1 MGVAE
6 NIKQRRLELGM
17 SQQELATILGYKT
30 RSTINKI
37 EVGENQVPDNKLA
50 KYAKALDTTVEYLKT
65 GVARPQEYVVPV
77 KAGKRTIAIILAGGK
92 STRNQQNIP
101 NQFINVLGKP
111 IIIYSLEAYQRH
123 PAIDDIYIVCL
134 KGWENIVEAYA
145 SQFGIDKLRGIIPAG
160 ETGVLSVKNGIEAL
174 NCEDGDTV
182 ILQES
187 TRPLITEEIISKL
200 LLACETSSV
209 VCEPMDDYVQ
219 FYDSGEGKK
228 YMERERLFSLQ
239 SPEAYRYAVLKGIF
253 DKAEEVKHKM
263 DETCC
268 SLLMYNLGYRLNFVE
283 GNHNN
288 IKVVRQED
296 VAILSALLKSRI

>member
-1 MGVAE
+1 MGIAE
-6 NIKQRRLELGM
+6 NIKQRRMELGL
-17 SQQELATILGYKT
+17 SQQELADILGYKT

-37 EVGENQVPDNKLA
+37 EVGENHVPENKLA
-50 KYAKALDTTVEYLKT
+50 KYAKALDTTVEFLKT
-65 GVARPQEYVVPV
+65 GVERPREYNVQI

-111 IIIYSLEAYQRH
+111 IIIYSLESYQHH

-134 KGWENIVEAYA
+134 KDWENIVDVYA
-145 SQFGIDKLRGIIPAG
+145 KQYGINKLRGIIPAG

-174 NCEDGDTV
+174 NCEEGDTV
-182 ILQES
+182 VLQES

-200 LLACETSSV
+200 LLACKTSSV
-209 VCEPMDDYVQ
+209 VCEPMDDYIQ
-219 FYDSGEGKK
+219 FYNCNGGKK
-228 YMERERLFSLQ
+228 YMERERLLSLQ
-239 SPEAYRYAVLKGIF
+239 SPEAYKYATIKGVF
-253 DKAEEVKHKM
+253 ERAEVIKHKL

-268 SLLMYNLGYRLNFVE
+268 SLLLYNLGYELNFVE

-296 VAILSALLKSRI
+296 IAILSALLRSRI